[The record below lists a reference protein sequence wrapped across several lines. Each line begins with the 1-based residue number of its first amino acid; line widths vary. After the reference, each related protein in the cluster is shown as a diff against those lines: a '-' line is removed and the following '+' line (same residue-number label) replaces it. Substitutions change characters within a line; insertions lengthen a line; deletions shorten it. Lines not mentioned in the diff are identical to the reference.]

1 MTLNLGGS
9 FSEPPFSS
17 QTPRGAP
24 LSEPRRRRAVSSDE
38 NKENLAMA
46 FWSLSNRQQTVAP
59 AEPAA
64 AMDAAT
70 LKSELDH
77 AYDRGR
83 SAERV
88 RHGGRGLMTLV
99 LVLFAGVGV
108 LFLALGARDGTFA
121 GAGADVDRT
130 VAQAMSQVGL

>member
-1 MTLNLGGS
+1 
-9 FSEPPFSS
+9 
-17 QTPRGAP
+17 
-24 LSEPRRRRAVSSDE
+24 
-38 NKENLAMA
+38 MA
-46 FWSLSNRQQTVAP
+46 FWSLGNRSQAVAP

-83 SAERV
+83 NAERV

-99 LVLFAGVGV
+99 LVLFAAVGV